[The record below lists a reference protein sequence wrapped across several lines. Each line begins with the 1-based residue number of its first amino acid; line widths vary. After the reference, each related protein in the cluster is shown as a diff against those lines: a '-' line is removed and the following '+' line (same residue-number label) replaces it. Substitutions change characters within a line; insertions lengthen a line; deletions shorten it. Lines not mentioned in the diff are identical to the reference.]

1 MMKSREN
8 GTNGVQNGHG
18 QHRPVPSKSSVPA
31 FGTQA
36 NALLRKNLI
45 FQMRNYKTNVC
56 AIAFPIVICLLLFGL
71 QTVINKVLDRPGLK
85 CGCVDRTNPQ
95 TGLIE
100 KVCGLQYTIDP
111 VQAAFCAVDHPPE
124 WPALMQVPNPRLGL
138 SDNPLGDFFRG
149 TAIRYTGRDP
159 QSAQA
164 LANQLIVNDID
175 IDATDPLIKYS
186 NVVVGSPTS
195 LEETL
200 ILEQAFIKDDLYV
213 LQKSRCTDTEEFQLS
228 LTYNLSGLVVPYN
241 GTPRCITSLLLFSED
256 VTQINRDIY
265 LAAQNR
271 ISAGDNRHNDFVTA
285 YDFGDTSADKLNV
298 SVFYNAYGSSK
309 ANSVAPEYLRV
320 SRPMNLAA
328 QAYLR
333 FLTGAQA
340 KLSLWF
346 VKEMPRAASELRLDL
361 TVLLGPLFYMWVSAL
376 LFPVIMTTLVYEK
389 QKNLRMMMKMHGL
402 GDGAYWVITY
412 AYFLVLSLVYFV
424 FFVALG
430 SAVGLKFF
438 RLNSYS
444 LQFVF
449 FFIYMN
455 LQIALSFL
463 VASIFQNTKTA
474 TVCGYM
480 YVFGFGLMGQFFF
493 RALLEDPKTG
503 RGWIFG
509 MELLPGFSLYRGLY
523 EFGHYSLIGNFQGT
537 QGMQWRDL
545 KDKQNGLTTVFEIQA
560 IEWFV
565 FLAVTF
571 YLDQVMASSGAG
583 VKRHPLFCLGCSWNN
598 SRKRRGS
605 SVNEEERSL
614 SKSKS
619 QREREDLGLDMDKP
633 DVAAERA
640 RVEQLRDMPND
651 TCAIVCDDLKKVYPG
666 KDGNQDKY
674 AVRGLSLGVE
684 TGECFGM
691 LGPNGAGKS
700 TTINMMIGLLTPSSG
715 TAYIHGL
722 DIRRDMNRIY
732 TSMGVCPQ
740 HDLIWEQLTG
750 REHLL
755 FYGRL
760 KNLKGPAL
768 WNAVDA
774 SLKSVNL
781 FESGVGDK
789 KTKEYSGGMKRRLSV
804 AISLIGDPKVVYMDE
819 PSTGLDPASRSNLW
833 NIVKEAKK
841 DRAIIL
847 TTHSMEEAEA
857 LCDRLCIFVNGQLQ
871 CIGDSRE
878 LTSRYGGVYVLTMT
892 TPVEDEQEVIDLVET
907 LSRHSQKIYGLA
919 GTQKFELPK
928 AEVQIARVFATVERA
943 KQRLRIQAWGISDTS
958 LEDVFIKV
966 AREAQQG
973 DADWS

>member
-1 MMKSREN
+1 MMKSTEN
-8 GTNGVQNGHG
+8 SANVLQNGHG
-18 QHRPVPSKSSVPA
+18 QQRSVPTKSSVPA

-56 AIAFPIVICLLLFGL
+56 AIAFPVVICLLLFGL
-71 QTVINKVLDRPGLK
+71 QAVINKVLDRPGLK
-85 CGCVDRTNPQ
+85 CGCVDRINPQ
-95 TGLIE
+95 TGLSE
-100 KVCGLQYTIDP
+100 QLCGLQYTTDP
-111 VQAAFCAVDHPPE
+111 VQAAFCPVDHPPE
-124 WPALMQVPNPRLGL
+124 WPALMQVPNPRRVV

-149 TAIRYTGRDP
+149 TAILYTGQDP
-159 QSAQA
+159 QTAQA
-164 LANQLIVNDID
+164 LMNQLIVNNID
-175 IDATDPLIKYS
+175 VDTTDPLIKYS
-186 NVVVGSPTS
+186 DVVVGSPTS
-195 LEETL
+195 LEDTL

-213 LQKSRCTDTEEFQLS
+213 LQNSRCTNNEDFQLS
-228 LTYNLSGLVVPYN
+228 LTYNLSGLIVPYN
-241 GTPRCITSLLLFSED
+241 GTPRCITSLYPFSED

-265 LAAQNR
+265 LAAQSR
-271 ISAGDNRHNDFVTA
+271 ISAGDKKHNDFVTA

-298 SVFYNAYGSSK
+298 SVFYNAYGASLP
-309 ANSVAPEYLRV
+309 NTLPPRYHRV

-340 KLSLWF
+340 KLSVWF
-346 VKEMPRAASELRLDL
+346 LKEMPRAASELRLDL
-361 TVLLGPLFYMWVSAL
+361 TILLGPLFYMWVSAL

-412 AYFLVLSLVYFV
+412 AYFLALSLVYFF

-444 LQFVF
+444 MQFVF

-463 VASIFQNTKTA
+463 VATIFQNTKTA

-493 RALLEDPKTG
+493 RALLEDLQTG

-523 EFGHYSLIGNFQGT
+523 EFGQYSLIGNFQGT
-537 QGMQWRDL
+537 EGMQWRDL
-545 KDKQNGLTTVFEIQA
+545 KDKQNGLKTVFQIQA
-560 IEWFV
+560 VEWIV
-565 FLAVTF
+565 FLAVTC

-583 VKRHPLFCLGCSWNN
+583 VKRHPLFCFGCSWNN
-598 SRKRRGS
+598 RRKRRGA
-605 SVNEEERSL
+605 SVNEEERAL

-619 QREREDLGLDMDKP
+619 QREREDLGLDMEKP

-640 RVEQLRDMPND
+640 RVEQLRDMPSN

-722 DIRRDMNRIY
+722 DITRDMNRIY

-781 FESGVGDK
+781 FDRGVGDK

-871 CIGDSRE
+871 CIGDSKE
-878 LTSRYGGVYVLTMT
+878 LTSRYGGVYVLTVT
-892 TPVEDEQEVIDLVET
+892 TPVEKEQEVIDLVET

-928 AEVQIARVFATVERA
+928 AEVQIARVFSTVERA
-943 KQRLRIQAWGISDTS
+943 KQRLRIQAWGISDTT